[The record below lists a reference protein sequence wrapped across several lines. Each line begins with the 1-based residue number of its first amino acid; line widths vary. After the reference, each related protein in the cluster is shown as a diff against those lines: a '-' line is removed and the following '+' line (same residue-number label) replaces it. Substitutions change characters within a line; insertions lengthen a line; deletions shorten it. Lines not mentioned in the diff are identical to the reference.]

1 MTRATIVWNP
11 EFPDNTAEVNAM
23 LAAVEQLG
31 MKVEFVVNMKTVRVL
46 GLALAQS
53 VPLRADEVIEEGI
66 A

>member
-11 EFPDNTAEVNAM
+11 ELPDNTAEVNAM

-31 MKVEFVVNMKTVRVL
+31 MKVEFVVNMKTVRAL

>member
-31 MKVEFVVNMKTVRVL
+31 MKVEFVVNMKTVRAL

-53 VPLRADEVIEEGI
+53 VQLRADEVIEEAI

>member
-31 MKVEFVVNMKTVRVL
+31 MKVEFVVNMKTVRAL

-53 VPLRADEVIEEGI
+53 VPLRADEVIEEAI

>member
-1 MTRATIVWNP
+1 
-11 EFPDNTAEVNAM
+11 M

>member
-11 EFPDNTAEVNAM
+11 EFPDNTAEVDAM

-31 MKVEFVVNMKTVRVL
+31 MKVEFVVNMKTVRAL

-53 VPLRADEVIEEGI
+53 VPLRADEVIEEAI
-66 A
+66 E